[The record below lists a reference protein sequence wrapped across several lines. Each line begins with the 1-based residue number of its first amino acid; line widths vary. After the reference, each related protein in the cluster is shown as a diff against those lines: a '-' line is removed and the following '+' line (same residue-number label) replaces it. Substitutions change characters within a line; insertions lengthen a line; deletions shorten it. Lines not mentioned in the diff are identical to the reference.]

1 VVPCGTLLNGLLD
14 IAVMLLLQYAGAMVL
29 SWMAELLS

>member
-1 VVPCGTLLNGLLD
+1 MVPCGNLLNGLLA
-14 IAVMLLLQYAGAMVL
+14 IAVMLPLQYACAMVL